1 MNEKL
6 KRKVETGR
14 GRRIIRASV
23 LEEFS
28 GVIESITGRAV
39 VAVGG
44 VTKGDED
51 EIKRKK
57 S

>member
-1 MNEKL
+1 MK
-6 KRKVETGR
+6 KKKVETGR